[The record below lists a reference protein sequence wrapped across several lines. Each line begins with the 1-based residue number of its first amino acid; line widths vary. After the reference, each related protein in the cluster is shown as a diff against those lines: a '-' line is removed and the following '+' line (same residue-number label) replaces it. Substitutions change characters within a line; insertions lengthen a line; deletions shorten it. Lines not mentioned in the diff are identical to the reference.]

1 MGSIKRAVKNALPS
15 FILGRIKRYRARKRL
30 ETEYGNLST
39 KQVFTKIY
47 TEGAWGKPGSL
58 FSGTGSHVE
67 ALVKPY
73 VEATQRA
80 LRQIAAIEAR
90 KPDATDLG
98 CGDFSVGSLL
108 RPLCGAYIACDIVE
122 PVIIANRER
131 YPDVA
136 FKVLDITTDDL
147 PAGDVAF
154 VRQVLQHLS
163 NARITDA
170 LPKLGRYKYLI
181 LTEHLPGRAF
191 TPNLDKMGGPHIRLE
206 QNSGVVLT
214 EPPFNLRP
222 KTDTC
227 LCEVVRESDASILRT
242 NLYKMR

>member
-15 FILGRIKRYRARKRL
+15 FILRHIKRYRARKRL
-30 ETEYGNLST
+30 KTEYGKLST

-73 VEATQRA
+73 LEAAQRA
-80 LRQIAAIEAR
+80 LRQIAAIEAC
-90 KPDATDLG
+90 KPDAVDLG

-108 RPLCGAYIACDIVE
+108 RPLCGAYIGCDIVE
-122 PVIIANRER
+122 SVIVASRKR
-131 YPDVA
+131 YPDVD
-136 FKVLDITTDDL
+136 FRVLDITTDDL
-147 PAGDVAF
+147 PAGDVVF

-163 NARITDA
+163 NTHITDV
-170 LPKLGRYKYLI
+170 LPKLARYKYLI
-181 LTEHLPGRAF
+181 LTEHLPGKGF
-191 TPNLDKMGGPHIRLE
+191 TPNREKMAGPHIRLE

-214 EPPFNLRP
+214 EPPFNLKP
-222 KTDTC
+222 TADTC

-242 NLYKMR
+242 NLYKLR